1 VDRVLTSGG
10 ARTAAAGSAA
20 IAALVRQAA
29 GRIVIV
35 AGGGVNG
42 ESAGSLVARTG
53 VDEIH
58 ARCEADGGRI
68 RGIVAALRNRQS
80 VP

>member
-1 VDRVLTSGG
+1 MAG
-10 ARTAAAGSAA
+10 AET

-42 ESAGSLVARTG
+42 ESAASLVAETG
-53 VDEIH
+53 ANEIH
-58 ARCEADGGRI
+58 VRCEADGARI
-68 RGIVAALRNRQS
+68 RGIVAALRNE
-80 VP
+80 